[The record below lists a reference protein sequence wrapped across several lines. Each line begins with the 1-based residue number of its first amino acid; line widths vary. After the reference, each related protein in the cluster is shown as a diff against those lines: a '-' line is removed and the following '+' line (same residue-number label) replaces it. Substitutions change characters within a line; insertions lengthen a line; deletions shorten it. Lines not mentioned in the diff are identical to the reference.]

1 MTLGERIK
9 KARKTCGLTQR
20 EFAEKIGTTQN
31 TIANYEIGHRNPSAA
46 ALNNICKTFNVS
58 EKWLRTGEGEML
70 VPTPET
76 TIDKLV
82 EEFHLDE
89 LDREI
94 ITAYLNLPE
103 ADRIVVK
110 RYVQNLSQRIQKAS
124 AAEPVTIEQ
133 EARAEA
139 ERYYQELVREKK
151 QASQAPF
158 VKESDAG

>member
-1 MTLGERIK
+1 MNERIK
-9 KARKTCGLTQR
+9 ELRKALGLTQQ
-20 EFAEKIGTTQN
+20 EFANRIG
-31 TIANYEIGHRNPSAA
+31 ISR
-46 ALNNICKTFNVS
+46 NNIATYETRKSGPGNSVIALICREFNVS
-58 EKWLRTGEGEML
+58 EEWLRTGEGEML
-70 VPTPET
+70 IPTPET

-82 EEFHLDE
+82 EEFHLDK

-124 AAEPVTIEQ
+124 EAEPVTIEQ

-139 ERYYQELVREKK
+139 ERYYQELIREKK
-151 QASQAPF
+151 QASQASF
-158 VKESDAG
+158 ANESDAG